1 MKKTMKTIASLVM
14 MLVLLL
20 GIGAPAY
27 ALDGNVT
34 YQGGAE
40 KFVFTPGSGYTDTDL
55 FDGFKNVMPGDVL
68 EQKIQVKNGFFGT
81 GSVKIYLRA
90 VAHDEA
96 ANPLTYSESFENLA
110 GKDQAGIPGQR
121 DETVATMSDFLSQLY
136 MEVWQGSERIF
147 TGSPNELDGLKNNVL
162 LANVPRGKSV
172 ELTVKLQV
180 PAELGNEYAYRV
192 GEVDWVFTAE
202 ELDPQ
207 GSPKTG
213 DTSNLTLW
221 ICVMVVCLAAIA
233 VVAFLVLKKKKQ
245 N

>member
-1 MKKTMKTIASLVM
+1 MKKTIKTIASLVM

-96 ANPLTYSESFENLA
+96 ANPLSENVA
-110 GKDQAGIPGQR
+110 ATG
-121 DETVATMSDFLSQLY
+121 ETVATMSDFLSQLSMQVY
-136 MEVWQGSERIF
+136 KQDGTCIF
-147 TGSPNELDGLKNNVL
+147 SGSPNELDGLKNNVL

-172 ELTVKLQV
+172 TLTVVLGV
-180 PAELGNEYAYRV
+180 PSDLGNEYANRV

-207 GSPKTG
+207 GNPKTG

-221 ICVMVVCLAAIA
+221 IVVMVVCLAAIA

>member
-1 MKKTMKTIASLVM
+1 MKRTCKTIASLVM

-27 ALDGNVT
+27 ADGIVS

-40 KFVFTPGSGYTDTDL
+40 KFVFLPGSSYTDTDL
-55 FDGFKNVMPGDVL
+55 FDGFKGVMPGDTLTQTVEVRNRFL
-68 EQKIQVKNGFFGT
+68 GT

-90 VAHDEA
+90 VAHDEQ
-96 ANPLTYSESFENLA
+96 ANPLSKEVAAT
-110 GKDQAGIPGQR
+110 G
-121 DETVATMSDFLSQLY
+121 ETVATMSDFLSKLY
-136 MEVWQGSERIF
+136 MEVWQGDSCIF
-147 TGSPNELDGLKNNVL
+147 TGSPDELDGLKNNVL
-162 LANVPRGKSV
+162 LGTVARFKSTT
-172 ELTVKLQV
+172 LTIKLEV
-180 PAELGNEYAYRV
+180 PAELGNEYANRV

-207 GSPKTG
+207 GNPKTG

-221 ICVMVVCLAAIA
+221 IVVMVVCLAAIA

>member
-27 ALDGNVT
+27 ADGIVS

-40 KFVFTPGSGYTDTDL
+40 KFVFLPGSSYTDTDL
-55 FDGFKNVMPGDVL
+55 FDGFKNVMPGDTLTQTVEVRNRFL
-68 EQKIQVKNGFFGT
+68 ST
-81 GSVKIYLRA
+81 GSVRIYLRA
-90 VAHDEA
+90 VAHDEQT
-96 ANPLTYSESFENLA
+96 NPLSSA
-110 GKDQAGIPGQR
+110 VAASG
-121 DETVATMSDFLSQLY
+121 ETVATMSDFLSQLY
-136 MEVWQGSERIF
+136 MEVWQGDKCIY
-147 TGSPNELDGLKNNVL
+147 TGSPDELDGLKNNVL
-162 LANVPRGKSV
+162 LGTIPRFKSTT
-172 ELTVKLQV
+172 LTVKLQV
-180 PAELGNEYAYRV
+180 PAELGNEYANRV

-207 GSPKTG
+207 GNPKTG

-221 ICVMVVCLAAIA
+221 ICVMVVCLVAIA

>member
-1 MKKTMKTIASLVM
+1 MKKTCKTIASLVM

-55 FDGFKNVMPGDVL
+55 FDGFKNVMPGDTLTQTVEVRNRFL
-68 EQKIQVKNGFFGT
+68 GT

-90 VAHDEA
+90 VAHDEQ
-96 ANPLTYSESFENLA
+96 ANPLSANVAAS
-110 GKDQAGIPGQR
+110 G
-121 DETVATMSDFLSQLY
+121 ETVATMSDFLSQLS
-136 MEVWQGSERIF
+136 MQVWQGSECIF

-172 ELTVKLQV
+172 ELTVVLGV
-180 PAELGNEYAYRV
+180 PLDLDNKYANRV

-207 GSPKTG
+207 GNPKTG

-221 ICVMVVCLAAIA
+221 IVVMVVCLAAIA
-233 VVAFLVLKKKKQ
+233 VVAFLILKKKKAK
-245 N
+245 

>member
-1 MKKTMKTIASLVM
+1 MKRTFKTIASLVM

-27 ALDGNVT
+27 ADGIVS

-40 KFVFTPGSGYTDTDL
+40 KFVFLPGSSYTDTDL
-55 FDGFKNVMPGDVL
+55 FDGFKNVMPGDTLTQTVEVRNRFL
-68 EQKIQVKNGFFGT
+68 GT
-81 GSVKIYLRA
+81 GSVRIYLRA
-90 VAHDEA
+90 VAHNEQT
-96 ANPLTYSESFENLA
+96 NPLSANVAAS
-110 GKDQAGIPGQR
+110 G
-121 DETVATMSDFLSQLY
+121 ETVATMSDFLSQLY

-172 ELTVKLQV
+172 ELTIKLQV
-180 PAELGNEYAYRV
+180 PAELGNEYANRV

-207 GSPKTG
+207 GNPKTG
-213 DTSNLTLW
+213 DSSNLTLW
-221 ICVMVVCLAAIA
+221 IVVMVVCLVAVA
-233 VVAFLVLKKKKQ
+233 VVAFLILKKKKK
-245 N
+245 

>member
-40 KFVFTPGSGYTDTDL
+40 KFVFLPGSSYTDTDL
-55 FDGFKNVMPGDVL
+55 FDGFKNVMPGDTLTQTVEVRNRFL
-68 EQKIQVKNGFFGT
+68 GT
-81 GSVKIYLRA
+81 GSVRIYLRA
-90 VAHDEA
+90 VAHDEQE
-96 ANPLTYSESFENLA
+96 NPLSSA
-110 GKDQAGIPGQR
+110 VAASG
-121 DETVATMSDFLSQLY
+121 ETVATMSDFLSQLY
-136 MEVWQGSERIF
+136 MEVWQGDKCIY
-147 TGSPNELDGLKNNVL
+147 TGSPDELDGLKNNVL
-162 LANVPRGKSV
+162 LGTIPRFKSTT
-172 ELTVKLQV
+172 LTVKLQV
-180 PAELGNEYAYRV
+180 PAELGNEYANRV

-207 GSPKTG
+207 GNPKTG

-221 ICVMVVCLAAIA
+221 IVVMVVCLAAVA
-233 VVAFLVLKKKKQ
+233 VVAFLILKKKKQ

>member
-27 ALDGNVT
+27 ADGIVS

-40 KFVFTPGSGYTDTDL
+40 KFVFLPGSSYTDTDL
-55 FDGFKNVMPGDVL
+55 FDGFKNVMPGDTLTQTVEVRNRFL
-68 EQKIQVKNGFFGT
+68 NT
-81 GSVKIYLRA
+81 GSVRIYLRA
-90 VAHDEA
+90 VAHDEQT
-96 ANPLTYSESFENLA
+96 NPLSSA
-110 GKDQAGIPGQR
+110 VAASG
-121 DETVATMSDFLSQLY
+121 ETVATMSDFLSQLY
-136 MEVWQGSERIF
+136 MEVWQGDKCIY
-147 TGSPNELDGLKNNVL
+147 TGSPDELDGLKNNVL
-162 LANVPRGKSV
+162 LGTIPRFKSTT
-172 ELTVKLQV
+172 LTVKLQV
-180 PAELGNEYAYRV
+180 PAELGNEYANRV

-221 ICVMVVCLAAIA
+221 ICVMVVCLVAIA

>member
-27 ALDGNVT
+27 ADGIVS

-40 KFVFTPGSGYTDTDL
+40 KFVFLPGSSYTDTDL
-55 FDGFKNVMPGDVL
+55 FDGFKNVMPGDTLTQTVEVRNRFL
-68 EQKIQVKNGFFGT
+68 NT
-81 GSVKIYLRA
+81 GSVRIYLRA
-90 VAHDEA
+90 VAHDEQT
-96 ANPLTYSESFENLA
+96 NPLSSA
-110 GKDQAGIPGQR
+110 VAASG
-121 DETVATMSDFLSQLY
+121 ETVATMSDFLSQLY
-136 MEVWQGSERIF
+136 MEVWQGDKCIY
-147 TGSPNELDGLKNNVL
+147 TGSPDELDGLKNNVL
-162 LANVPRGKSV
+162 LGTIPRFKSTT
-172 ELTVKLQV
+172 LTVKLQV
-180 PAELGNEYAYRV
+180 PAELGNEYANRV

-207 GSPKTG
+207 GNPKTG

-221 ICVMVVCLAAIA
+221 ICVMVVCLVAIA

>member
-27 ALDGNVT
+27 AEGIVS

-40 KFVFTPGSGYTDTDL
+40 KFVFLPGSSYTDTDL
-55 FDGFKNVMPGDVL
+55 FDGFKNVMPGDTLTQTVEVRNRFL
-68 EQKIQVKNGFFGT
+68 GT
-81 GSVKIYLRA
+81 GSVRIYLRA
-90 VAHDEA
+90 VAHDELE
-96 ANPLTYSESFENLA
+96 NPLSEAVAAS
-110 GKDQAGIPGQR
+110 G
-121 DETVATMSDFLSQLY
+121 ETVATMSDFLSKLY
-136 MEVWQGSERIF
+136 MEVWQGDSCIF
-147 TGSPNELDGLKNNVL
+147 TGSPDELDGLKNNVL
-162 LANVPRGKSV
+162 LGTVARFKSTT
-172 ELTVKLQV
+172 LTIKLEV
-180 PAELGNEYAYRV
+180 PAELGNEYANRV

-207 GSPKTG
+207 GNPKTG

-221 ICVMVVCLAAIA
+221 ICVMVVCLVAIA
-233 VVAFLVLKKKKQ
+233 VVAFLVLKKKKR

>member
-1 MKKTMKTIASLVM
+1 M

-27 ALDGNVT
+27 ADGTVS
-34 YQGGAE
+34 YKGGAE
-40 KFVFTPGSGYTDTDL
+40 KFVFLPGSGYTDTDL
-55 FDGFKNVMPGDVL
+55 FDGFKGVMPGDTLTQTIEVRNRFL
-68 EQKIQVKNGFFGT
+68 NT

-90 VAHDEA
+90 VAHDEQT
-96 ANPLTYSESFENLA
+96 NPLSKEVAAT
-110 GKDQAGIPGQR
+110 G
-121 DETVATMSDFLSQLY
+121 ETVATMSDFLSKLY

-147 TGSPNELDGLKNNVL
+147 TGSPTELDGLKNNVL

-180 PAELGNEYAYRV
+180 PAELGNEYANRV

-207 GSPKTG
+207 GNPKTG

-221 ICVMVVCLAAIA
+221 IVVMVVCLVAVA
-233 VVAFLVLKKKKQ
+233 VVAFLILKKKKK
-245 N
+245 

>member
-1 MKKTMKTIASLVM
+1 MKRTCKTIASLVM

-55 FDGFKNVMPGDVL
+55 FDGFKNVMPGDEL
-68 EQKIQVKNGFFGT
+68 TQTIQVKNGFFGT
-81 GSVKIYLRA
+81 GSVRIYLRA

-110 GKDQAGIPGQR
+110 GKDQARIPGQR
-121 DETVATMSDFLSQLY
+121 DETVATMSDFLSQLS
-136 MEVWQGSERIF
+136 MQVWQDGTCIF

-162 LANVPRGKSV
+162 LATVPRGKSI
-172 ELTVKLQV
+172 ELTVVLGV
-180 PAELGNEYAYRV
+180 PLDLGNEYANRV

-207 GSPKTG
+207 GNPKTG

-221 ICVMVVCLAAIA
+221 IVVMVVCLAAVA
-233 VVAFLVLKKKKQ
+233 VVAFLILKKKKAK
-245 N
+245 

>member
-1 MKKTMKTIASLVM
+1 MKRTCKTIASLVM

-27 ALDGNVT
+27 ADGTVS
-34 YQGGAE
+34 YKGGAE
-40 KFVFTPGSGYTDTDL
+40 KFVFLPGSSYTDTDL
-55 FDGFKNVMPGDVL
+55 FDGFKGVMPGDTLTQTVEVRNRFL
-68 EQKIQVKNGFFGT
+68 GT

-90 VAHDEA
+90 VAHDEQT
-96 ANPLTYSESFENLA
+96 NPLSPNVA
-110 GKDQAGIPGQR
+110 AA
-121 DETVATMSDFLSQLY
+121 DETVATMSDFLSKLSMRVYKQD
-136 MEVWQGSERIF
+136 GTCIF
-147 TGSPNELDGLKNNVL
+147 SGSPNELDGLKNNVL
-162 LANVPRGKSV
+162 LATVPRGKSV
-172 ELTVKLQV
+172 TLTVVLGV
-180 PAELGNEYAYRV
+180 PADLGNEYANRV

-207 GSPKTG
+207 GNPKTG

-221 ICVMVVCLAAIA
+221 IVVMVLCLAAIA

>member
-27 ALDGNVT
+27 ADGIVS

-40 KFVFTPGSGYTDTDL
+40 KFVFLPGSSYTDTDL
-55 FDGFKNVMPGDVL
+55 FDGFKNVMPGDTLTQTVEVRNRFL
-68 EQKIQVKNGFFGT
+68 NT
-81 GSVKIYLRA
+81 GSVRIYLRA
-90 VAHDEA
+90 VAHDEQT
-96 ANPLTYSESFENLA
+96 NPLSSA
-110 GKDQAGIPGQR
+110 VAASG
-121 DETVATMSDFLSQLY
+121 ETVATMSDFLSQLY
-136 MEVWQGSERIF
+136 MEVWQGDKCIY
-147 TGSPNELDGLKNNVL
+147 TGSPDELDGLKNNVL
-162 LANVPRGKSV
+162 LGTIPRFKSTT
-172 ELTVKLQV
+172 LTVNLQV
-180 PAELGNEYAYRV
+180 PAELGNEYANRV

>member
-27 ALDGNVT
+27 ADGIVS

-40 KFVFTPGSGYTDTDL
+40 KFVFLPGSSYTDTDL
-55 FDGFKNVMPGDVL
+55 FDGFKNVMPGDTLTQTVEVRNRFL
-68 EQKIQVKNGFFGT
+68 ST
-81 GSVKIYLRA
+81 GSVRIYLRA
-90 VAHDEA
+90 VAHDEQT
-96 ANPLTYSESFENLA
+96 NPLSSA
-110 GKDQAGIPGQR
+110 VAASG
-121 DETVATMSDFLSQLY
+121 ETVATMSDFLSQLY
-136 MEVWQGSERIF
+136 MEVWQGDKCIY
-147 TGSPNELDGLKNNVL
+147 TGSPDELDGLKNNVL
-162 LANVPRGKSV
+162 LGTIPRFKSTT
-172 ELTVKLQV
+172 LTVKLQV
-180 PAELGNEYAYRV
+180 PAELGNEYANRV

-221 ICVMVVCLAAIA
+221 ICVMVVCLVAIA